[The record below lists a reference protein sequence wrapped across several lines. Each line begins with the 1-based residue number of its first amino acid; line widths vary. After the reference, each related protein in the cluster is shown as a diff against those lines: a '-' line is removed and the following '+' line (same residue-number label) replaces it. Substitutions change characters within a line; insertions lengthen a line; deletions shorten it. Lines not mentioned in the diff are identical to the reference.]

1 MTTPLEGREA
11 PVSQLR
17 LDRDKLDQAVSRLE
31 KEGQRFDKAQS
42 DFALGAQAATGALSA
57 TPAPSGQDSCGI
69 GEFDQFHTPLHATL
83 FASENELTT
92 VSHQQKHCISQLK
105 EAVSS
110 LEGVN
115 EAERAK
121 YLERLAAVDGKF
133 TYRRPEEMKE
143 YVQAYAQARS
153 LIDRLS
159 QWGGK

>member
-1 MTTPLEGREA
+1 M
-11 PVSQLR
+11 SQLR
-17 LDRDKLDQAVSRLE
+17 LDRDKFNQTISRLE
-31 KEGQRFDKAQS
+31 QEGQRFDKAQS
-42 DFALGAQAATGALSA
+42 DFALGAQAATGALSP
-57 TPAPSGQDSCGI
+57 TPAPSADGCGI

-83 FASENELTT
+83 FASENELKT
-92 VSHQQKHCISQLK
+92 VSRGQKHFISQLK

-110 LEGVN
+110 IEGVN
-115 EAERAK
+115 EDERAK

-143 YVQAYAQARS
+143 YVEAYARARN